1 MPVKWTRT
9 ALLNLDEAIEYIAAD
24 KPTAAAQVGAKIWNS
39 AKMLADHPGIGRPGR
54 VAGTR
59 ELVIHSLPFIL
70 PYVERDGVIFVLR
83 VMHTAMK
90 WPEKF
95 KD

>member
-1 MPVKWTRT
+1 MQVKWTRK
-9 ALLNLDEAIEYIAAD
+9 ALLNLNEAIDYIATD
-24 KPTAAAQVGAKIWNS
+24 KPMAAAEVGTKIWDA

-59 ELVIHSLPFIL
+59 ELVIKNLPFIL
-70 PYVERDGVIFVLR
+70 PYAQRNGVIFILR
-83 VMHTAMK
+83 VLHTAMR
-90 WPEKF
+90 WPERF